1 MPVHLIKIDGAFI
14 RRLTVNRTDQTI
26 VRAIADIARI
36 MGKRT
41 IAEFVG
47 DAETLELI
55 REIGIDYGQ
64 GFHIGK
70 PIANIEDLDD
80 RRRVIPL
87 RKTGSSG

>member
-1 MPVHLIKIDGAFI
+1 
-14 RRLTVNRTDQTI
+14 
-26 VRAIADIARI
+26 

-41 IAEFVG
+41 VAEFVG

-55 REIGIDYGQ
+55 RDMGIDYGQ

-70 PIANIEDLDD
+70 PIENIEDLDD